1 MRTSLAPLLLLLL
14 APLALAAPYTPCH
27 APYGTLAAAAFETPC
42 FSTLAT
48 LGAGVQVRSY
58 PHARTAQLVH
68 VNLTGRIANFSEA
81 VSNGAEFLFCY
92 FFGACSAAH
101 ENLYSSRTVP
111 LLVRPPQR
119 GAKGDPAWAIDMA
132 LAPSLW
138 PGPAPAGE
146 NGITILPLAS
156 ALVAARHCAAPAQP
170 TEGDFLACLALL
182 HGEAG
187 ALRGA
192 GFAID
197 AAGPWTPT
205 YAFFTL
211 QNQTAPPFD
220 LEVWASVKRV

>member
-1 MRTSLAPLLLLLL
+1 MNVRTLAPLL
-14 APLALAAPYTPCH
+14 AALTPYTPCH
-27 APYGTLAAAAFETPC
+27 APYDTPAAAAFETPC
-42 FSTLAT
+42 FATLAT
-48 LGAGVQVRSY
+48 LGAGAVQVRSY
-58 PHARTAQLVH
+58 PHHRTAQLVH
-68 VNLTGRIANFSEA
+68 VNLSGQLSNYSEA

-92 FFGACSAAH
+92 FFGACSVAH
-101 ENLYSSRTVP
+101 ENLYASRTVP

-119 GAKGDPAWAIDMA
+119 GARGDPAWAIDMA

-146 NGITILPLAS
+146 NGINILPLDD

-170 TEGDFLACLALL
+170 TEEDFLACLAQLQ
-182 HGEAG
+182 GEAG

-192 GFAID
+192 GFAVD